1 MTKARRR
8 RSPRSAGDNIV
19 AARVTTYPDTGQTKV
34 WIEWS
39 DGSSTS
45 GSPSSV
51 HMRELIKRAE
61 REGVRVKYGLFGKE
75 TVR

>member
-1 MTKARRR
+1 MARSRLKARP
-8 RSPRSAGDNIV
+8 SIV

-34 WIEWS
+34 WIDWN

-51 HMRELIKRAE
+51 HMQALIKRAE
-61 REGVRVKYGLFGKE
+61 REGVRVKYGLFGE
-75 TVR
+75 ER